1 MKAVD
6 AESPRFAR
14 LVQSGAGRSGVGS
27 KKFRVQRQGGQ
38 KLNLYISRIQSK

>member
-14 LVQSGAGRSGVGS
+14 LVQSGAGGSGVV
-27 KKFRVQRQGGQ
+27 KKFRGQKQGGQ
-38 KLNLYISRIQSK
+38 KANLYISRIQSK